1 MRTLGP
7 SGAIPNG
14 KREDH
19 RWRLKTTR
27 SESRRT
33 GVTSDGPT
41 RWMIGV
47 VVDAE
52 VQRTA
57 ELSDPGLCLKLSVRR
72 SRFRDHNFASLVR
85 FPTVGVGVL

>member
-1 MRTLGP
+1 MHRF
-7 SGAIPNG
+7 GAFRKPTQQVPG
-14 KREDH
+14 EPASLRMDA
-19 RWRLKTTR
+19 
-27 SESRRT
+27 
-33 GVTSDGPT
+33 T